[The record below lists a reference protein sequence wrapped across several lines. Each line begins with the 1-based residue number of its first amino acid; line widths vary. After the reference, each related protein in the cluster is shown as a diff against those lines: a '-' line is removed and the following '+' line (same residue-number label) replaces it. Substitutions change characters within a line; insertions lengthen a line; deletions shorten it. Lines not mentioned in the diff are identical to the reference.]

1 MLLVNVSQF
10 SNDILV
16 LRLYQGSTCLLYISI
31 YKDLALQRR
40 FNCTHIFHR
49 KWERTGRSFIL
60 KMAFVTRQAII
71 ENKIELCSSILY
83 HPKIYFKAGPVD
95 PVDSELAFYLSPV
108 FFLERVYLI
117 LFFLSLKCG

>member
-1 MLLVNVSQF
+1 MLLANVSQF

-40 FNCTHIFHR
+40 LNSTHIFHR
-49 KWERTGRSFIL
+49 MWERTGRSFIL

-71 ENKIELCSSILY
+71 ENKIELGSSILY

-108 FFLERVYLI
+108 
-117 LFFLSLKCG
+117 LF